1 MRSSLT
7 IKVVNGFQPV
17 ETEKIKPRLQARRR
31 ARPWP
36 AAAPAALGGRERSAA
51 GSARLRR
58 PPAWPRR
65 CRGAW
70 LGFASRPPALLPE
83 APLKNA
89 AFVAAA

>member
-36 AAAPAALGGRERSAA
+36 AAAPAALGGRERSAPQA
-51 GSARLRR
+51 PSLA
-58 PPAWPRR
+58 PPLPR
-65 CRGAW
+65 GLAW
-70 LGFASRPPALLPE
+70 LRQPPALLPE